1 MIPAIAIKAA
11 LSKAASA
18 IGLKGFLAIGA
29 AIALGI
35 CWWGWSRA
43 ADQRDE
49 ARETIA
55 ELVAASKAAQ
65 RLAESQK
72 ATVEQRYRELAERA
86 SNDHENANLRA
97 SDAADRYI
105 ASNRVQCPSDRR
117 AASPAI
123 AAAEDHGAS
132 VFADVPADP
141 FVAVSESDVRACSAA
156 AAYAVSAFE
165 WASGLEKD

>member
-1 MIPAIAIKAA
+1 MIAFLATIA
-11 LSKAASA
+11 SK
-18 IGLKGFLAIGA
+18 IGLRGFLAIGA

-65 RLAESQK
+65 KLAESQK
-72 ATVEQRYRELAERA
+72 AAVEARYRELAERA

-97 SDAADRYI
+97 SDATDRFI
-105 ASNRVQCPSDRR
+105 AANRVQCPSDRR

-123 AAAEDHGAS
+123 TAAEDHGAS
-132 VFADVPADP
+132 VFADLPADP
-141 FVAVSESDVRACSAA
+141 VVAVSESDVRACSAA
-156 AAYAVSAFE
+156 AAYAVSAHE
-165 WASGLEKD
+165 WAVGLEKD

>member
-1 MIPAIAIKAA
+1 MLAGFVMFSVLTSLATK
-11 LSKAASA
+11 
-18 IGLKGFLAIGA
+18 IGLRRFLAIGA

-43 ADQRDE
+43 ADQRDR

-72 ATVEQRYRELAERA
+72 AAVEQRYRELSERA

-105 ASNRVQCPSDRR
+105 ASRRVQCPSDRR
-117 AASPAI
+117 TASPTI
-123 AAAEDHGAS
+123 ATAEDHGAS
-132 VFADVPADP
+132 VFADVPETSQL
-141 FVAVSESDVRACSAA
+141 VISEPDLYLLTGA
-156 AAYAVSAFE
+156 AAYAVSCRN
-165 WASGLEKD
+165 WAVGLER

>member
-1 MIPAIAIKAA
+1 MPIWIVSLA
-11 LSKAASA
+11 SK
-18 IGLKGFLAIGA
+18 IGLRGFLAIGT

-65 RLAESQK
+65 KLAESQK
-72 ATVEQRYRELAERA
+72 AAVEARYRELAERA

-97 SDAADRYI
+97 SDATDRFI
-105 ASNRVQCPSDRR
+105 AANRVQCPADRR

-123 AAAEDHGAS
+123 TAAEDHGAS
-132 VFADVPADP
+132 VPADVPTDT
-141 FVAVSESDVRACSAA
+141 FVVVSESDVRACSAA

-165 WASGLEKD
+165 WAVGLER

>member
-1 MIPAIAIKAA
+1 MPLWIATLA
-11 LSKAASA
+11 SK
-18 IGLKGFLAIGA
+18 IGIRGFIAIGA

-65 RLAESQK
+65 KLAESQK
-72 ATVEQRYRELAERA
+72 AAVEARYRELAERA

-97 SDAADRYI
+97 SDATDRFI
-105 ASNRVQCPSDRR
+105 AANRVQCPADRR

-123 AAAEDHGAS
+123 TAAEYHGAS
-132 VFADVPADP
+132 VPVDVSADT
-141 FVAVSESDVRACSAA
+141 FVSVSESDVRACSAA
-156 AAYAVSAFE
+156 AAYAVSAYE
-165 WASGLEKD
+165 WAAGLEM